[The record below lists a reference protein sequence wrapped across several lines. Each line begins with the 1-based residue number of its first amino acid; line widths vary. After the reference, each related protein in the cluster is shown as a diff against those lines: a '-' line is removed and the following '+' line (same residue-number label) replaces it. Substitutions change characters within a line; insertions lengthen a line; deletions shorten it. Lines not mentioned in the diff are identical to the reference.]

1 MKGAIYERKIKKKN
15 RLPPLETDIKKS
27 VLIDWRFSESLILCF
42 RWWWKVGPDWKYP
55 EKRFDFV
62 GYCTKKAV
70 RFELISGHRRKR
82 ACDLLG
88 HGKTAGRIVEPS
100 NDEAVIM
107 MADSNCQRTK
117 VLPSERTFAYK
128 MKLEA
133 MKDRESVLI

>member
-1 MKGAIYERKIKKKN
+1 M
-15 RLPPLETDIKKS
+15 
-27 VLIDWRFSESLILCF
+27 
-42 RWWWKVGPDWKYP
+42 
-55 EKRFDFV
+55 
-62 GYCTKKAV
+62 
-70 RFELISGHRRKR
+70 ISGHRRKR

-88 HGKTAGRIVEPS
+88 HGKTACRIVEPS

-133 MKDRESVLI
+133 MKRQGKRSDLTSAQVAQKLIRKTSSADLC